1 MARSAGDNN
10 FTTREKRLTA
20 QKGVLEARNATLKE
34 QLKVKDVR
42 INELREKLKAKS
54 TPAKRTPAKKTPTKK
69 SVKGRA

>member
-42 INELREKLKAKS
+42 IKELREKLKVKPASAK
-54 TPAKRTPAKKTPTKK
+54 KTPAKKAPAKK
-69 SVKGRA
+69 LGKDKA

>member
-34 QLKVKDVR
+34 QLKLKDVR
-42 INELREKLKAKS
+42 LRELREKLKAKH
-54 TPAKRTPAKKTPTKK
+54 APAKKTLATKAHAKK
-69 SVKGRA
+69 S

>member
-42 INELREKLKAKS
+42 IKELREKLKVKPASAK
-54 TPAKRTPAKKTPTKK
+54 KTPAKKAPAKK
-69 SVKGRA
+69 LGKGKA